1 MKHVVFVAPFGMATT
16 LRFVRAVASLPDV
29 RMSLVTQEPA
39 EKLPDDLRAALAG
52 HWRAADGLDPDQ
64 IEKGARALA
73 KSVAPVD
80 CLVGTLEQLQVQL
93 AQVRARLGL
102 RGMTVD
108 AAENFRDKARMKT
121 ALRNA
126 GLPCARHKLVATKD
140 AAMKFA
146 AQVGYPIVVKP
157 PAGAGAKATFRVDD
171 AQAMSEAIDVS
182 APAVGREVLLEE
194 FMVGEEH
201 SFDAVCIRGRPVWHS
216 LSRYTPTPLDVLRN
230 PWIQWCVMIPRDVDA
245 PKWDDVRRVGF
256 RALEVLGQGT
266 GVSHM
271 EWFRKKDGGIAVS
284 EIAAR
289 PPGAQFCTLISYA
302 HDFDFYKAWARL
314 VVFEEFDPPQRKY
327 ACGAA
332 YLRGQGDG
340 RVVAIRGLDELQKEL
355 GHLVVESKLP
365 QAGQGPSGSYEGEG
379 YVIVRHPETEVVEKA
394 LARIVSVA
402 RVEMRGDGPQ

>member
-1 MKHVVFVAPFGMATT
+1 MKKVVFVAPFAMATT
-16 LRFVRAVASLPDV
+16 LRFIRAVAALPDV
-29 RMSLVTQEPA
+29 KLALITQDPV
-39 EKLPDDLRAALAG
+39 EKLPDDLRAAAVA
-52 HWRAADGLDPDQ
+52 HWRVADGLDTDQ
-64 IEKGARALA
+64 IEAGVRAVGKA
-73 KSVAPVD
+73 MGGVD
-80 CLVGTLEQLQVQL
+80 CLIGTLEQLQVQL
-93 AQVRARLGL
+93 AQVRARLELKGL
-102 RGMTVD
+102 TVD

-126 GLPCARHKLVATKD
+126 GLPCAKHKLVATKE
-140 AAMKFA
+140 AALRFA
-146 AQVGYPIVVKP
+146 EEIGYPIVVKP

-171 AQAMSEAIDVS
+171 AKSMGEAIDVS
-182 APAVGREVLLEE
+182 RPAVGREVLLEE
-194 FMVGEEH
+194 FVVGEEH
-201 SFDAVCIRGRPVWHS
+201 SFDTVCIRGRPVWHS

-271 EWFRKKDGGIAVS
+271 EWFRRKNGSVAIS

-314 VVFEEFDPPQRKY
+314 VVFEEFDPPERKY
-327 ACGAA
+327 AAGAA
-332 YLRGQGDG
+332 YLRGQGTG

-355 GHLVVESKLP
+355 GHLVVEVKLP
-365 QAGQGPSGSYEGEG
+365 QTGQGPSGSYEGEG
-379 YVIVRHPETEVVEKA
+379 YVIVRDPDTAVVEKA

-402 RVEMRGDGPQ
+402 RVEMA

>member
-1 MKHVVFVAPFGMATT
+1 MRHVVFVAPFAMATT
-16 LRFVRAVASLPDV
+16 LRFIRAAAALPDV
-29 RMSLVTQEPA
+29 RLSLVTQEPA
-39 EKLPDDLRAALAG
+39 EKLPDDLRASIAA
-52 HWRAADGLDPDQ
+52 HWRVADGLDPDQ
-64 IEKGARALA
+64 IEQGVRALA
-73 KSVAPVD
+73 KSAGPVE
-80 CLVGTLEQLQVQL
+80 CLLGTLEQLQVQL

-102 RGMTVD
+102 RGLTVA

-126 GLPCARHKLVATKD
+126 GLPCAKHKLVATKD
-140 AAMKFA
+140 AALKFGE
-146 AQVGYPIVVKP
+146 QIGYPIVVKP

-171 AQAMSEAIDVS
+171 AAAMSAAIDAS
-182 APAVGREVLLEE
+182 RPSQGREVLLEE

-216 LSRYTPTPLDVLRN
+216 LSRYTPTPLEVLRN

-271 EWFRKKDGGIAVS
+271 EWFRKKDGSVAVS

-314 VVFEEFDPPQRKY
+314 VVFEEFDAPQRKY

-332 YLRGQGDG
+332 YLRGQGEGD
-340 RVVAIRGLDELQKEL
+340 RVAAIRGLDVLQKEL
-355 GHLVVESKLP
+355 GNLVVEAKLP

-379 YVIVRHPETEVVEKA
+379 YVIVRHHETEVVEMA
-394 LARIVSVA
+394 LARIVTVA
-402 RVEMRGDGPQ
+402 RVEMA

>member
-1 MKHVVFVAPFGMATT
+1 MKHAVFVAPFAMATT
-16 LRFVRAVASLPDV
+16 LRFIRAVATLPDV
-29 RMSLVTQEPA
+29 RLSLVTQEPA
-39 EKLPDDLRAALAG
+39 EKLPDDLRATIAG
-52 HWRAADGLDPDQ
+52 HWRVADGLDADQ
-64 IEKGARALA
+64 LEQGVRALA
-73 KSVAPVD
+73 KAVAPVD
-80 CLVGTLEQLQVQL
+80 CLLGTLEQLQVQL
-93 AQVRARLGL
+93 AQARARLGL
-102 RGMTVD
+102 RGLSVD

-126 GLPCARHKLVATKD
+126 GLPCARHKLVATKE
-140 AAMKFA
+140 AALKFG
-146 AQVGYPIVVKP
+146 VEIGYPIVVKP

-171 AQAMSEAIDVS
+171 AAAMAAAIDAS
-182 APAVGREVLLEE
+182 RPSVGNEVLLEE

-216 LSRYTPTPLDVLRN
+216 LSRYTPTPLEVLRN
-230 PWIQWCVMIPRDVDA
+230 PWIQWCVMIPRDIDA

-271 EWFRKKDGGIAVS
+271 EWFRKKNGGVAVS

-314 VVFEEFDPPQRKY
+314 VVFEEFEPPQRKF
-327 ACGAA
+327 AAGAA
-332 YLRGQGDG
+332 YLRGQGEGD
-340 RVVAIRGLDELQKEL
+340 RVAAVHGLDVLAREL
-355 GHLVVESKLP
+355 GELVVEAKLP
-365 QAGQGPSGSYEGEG
+365 RAGQGPSGSYEGEG
-379 YVIVRHPETEVVEKA
+379 YIVVRHPETEVVEKA

-402 RVEMRGDGPQ
+402 RVEMA